1 MKPRL
6 GISRQNRYAVRR
18 QRWRNIAQIGT
29 MPAAIPL
36 IRGFALLPTLRW
48 LADKGVSIEGALRE
62 VDLSLSPITQ
72 PFRPI
77 PLVHVA
83 ALLRNAARRHG
94 PDLPCRIIAGASS
107 IELAMLGK
115 VALGARTPGEAMA
128 RIVAALPYYCSHE
141 QVSFEKT
148 AGHYVVREF
157 FAHRFD
163 AETQHTLLQYAAA
176 MIDGILRMADAPPPR
191 FAKLEIPPHPV
202 HKVEHL
208 RRWFGD
214 RVVATRSRGITVLIE
229 DRIMERAYS
238 MAARDRLS
246 PRALDSG
253 ASLRGGE
260 AFADSVKA
268 FLSLMIENHEA
279 LTMRRVASAAGT
291 STRTL
296 QRQLE
301 AEGTS
306 FSDLL
311 AETKRTEALKRLQT
325 ENVTIT
331 AIATDLGYFDQ
342 ATFTRAFRR
351 WAGIPPSRFRAGK
364 I

>member
-1 MKPRL
+1 
-6 GISRQNRYAVRR
+6 
-18 QRWRNIAQIGT
+18 

-36 IRGFALLPTLRW
+36 IRGFALLPTLHW
-48 LADKGVSIEGALRE
+48 LADAGVSIEGALRE
-62 VDLSLSPITQ
+62 VDLSLSPITH

-77 PLVHVA
+77 PLVHAA
-83 ALLRNAARRHG
+83 ALLRNAVRRYG
-94 PDLPCRIIAGASS
+94 PDLPCRIISGTSS
-107 IELAMLGK
+107 LEIAMLGK
-115 VALGARTPGEAMA
+115 VALGSRTPGEAMA

-141 QVSFEKT
+141 QVSFERT

-157 FAHRFD
+157 FAHSFD

-176 MIDGILRMADAPPPR
+176 MIDRILRMAAAPPPR

-214 RVVATRSRGITVLIE
+214 HVVATKSRGITVLIE
-229 DRIMERAYS
+229 DRIMERAFS
-238 MAARDRLS
+238 KAARDRLS

-253 ASLRGGE
+253 APLRGGE
-260 AFADSVKA
+260 AFADSVRA
-268 FLSLMIENHEA
+268 FLSLMIENDETP
-279 LTMRRVASAAGT
+279 TMRRVVSAAGT
-291 STRTL
+291 SGRTL

-311 AETKRTEALKRLQT
+311 AETRRTEALKRLQT

-331 AIATDLGYFDQ
+331 AIANDLGYYVQ

-351 WAGIPPSRFRAGK
+351 WAGISPSRFRAGK